1 MGKLSGT
8 YLGPFYVWLSKCE
21 ICGRARSAG
30 GHAKCSKVRKAQAGQ
45 AKEGAKP

>member
-30 GHAKCSKVRKAQAGQ
+30 SHGKCSKIRKARAMAAKGVQA
-45 AKEGAKP
+45 